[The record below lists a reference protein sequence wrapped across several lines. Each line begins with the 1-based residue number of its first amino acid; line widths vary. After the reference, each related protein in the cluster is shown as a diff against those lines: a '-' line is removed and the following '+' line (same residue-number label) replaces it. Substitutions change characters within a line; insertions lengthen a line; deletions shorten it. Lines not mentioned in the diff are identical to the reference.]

1 MGPWCTPWLWLC
13 LHGVLQAQALV
24 PLPVQPPLS
33 QFHSEQ
39 FQGAWFILGLAGNA
53 FKKQDR
59 PLLNP
64 YTAIFELKNNTHFEV
79 LNSMIRGK
87 HCDTWSYLLMPTPQP
102 ARFTVDHGGPS
113 IDTEHVQVVD
123 TNYTSFALM
132 LSHRQAPGQPVIR
145 VSLLGPGRCPLGH
158 QTSSS
163 ACPKRRASWRTTSC
177 SWSQAEAGVVG
188 SGRGKH
194 SAAA

>member
-1 MGPWCTPWLWLC
+1 MCKG
-13 LHGVLQAQALV
+13 
-24 PLPVQPPLS
+24 LS
-33 QFHSEQ
+33 PEPQWKRVGNVDQEPE

-145 VSLLGPGRCPLGH
+145 VSLLGRTWTLPPGTPDKFIRLSKAQGLMEDNIVFLV
-158 QTSSS
+158 T
-163 ACPKRRASWRTTSC
+163 
-177 SWSQAEAGVVG
+177 
-188 SGRGKH
+188 GRGRGRGQW
-194 SAAA
+194 SWQTQCSCMTAPPQP